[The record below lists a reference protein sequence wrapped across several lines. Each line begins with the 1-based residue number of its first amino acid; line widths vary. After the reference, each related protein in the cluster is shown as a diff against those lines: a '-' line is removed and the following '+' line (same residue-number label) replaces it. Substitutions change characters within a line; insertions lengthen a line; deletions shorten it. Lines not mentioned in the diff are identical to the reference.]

1 MHSSSSNM
9 IELVNV
15 SKIFENKT
23 EYFVQAVD
31 EITLGIRSGEIITFA
46 GPSGSGKTTLLSMIG
61 GLISPTT
68 GRIFIDGVE
77 TTKLSQRKLTELRLN
92 QIGYIFQT
100 FRLLDALTVQE
111 NVMLPLM
118 LSGKKNG
125 ESNSIAKELLNEV
138 KLSHRSKFMPAK
150 LSGGEKQRVAIA
162 RALANDPKIILA
174 DEPTGSLDSK
184 SGQNIIELI
193 CEMAKK
199 KNKTVI
205 IVTHDERIHH
215 YSDRVIHLEDGK
227 IN

>member
-1 MHSSSSNM
+1 MHSSNSNM

-23 EYFVQAVD
+23 EYYVQAVE
-31 EITLGIRSGEIITFA
+31 EISLGIRSGEIITIA

-61 GLISPTT
+61 GLICPTV
-68 GRIFIDGVE
+68 GKIFIDGVE

-111 NVMLPLM
+111 NVMFPLM

-125 ESNSIAKELLNEV
+125 ESNSIAKELLNDV
-138 KLSHRSKFMPAK
+138 KLLHRAKFMPAK

-184 SGQNIIELI
+184 SGQNIIELV
-193 CEMAKK
+193 CKMAKE

-205 IVTHDERIHH
+205 IVTHDERIQH
-215 YSDRVIHLEDGK
+215 YADRVIHMEDGK

>member
-1 MHSSSSNM
+1 MHSSGSNM

-15 SKIFENKT
+15 SKIFENDT
-23 EYFVQAVD
+23 EYYVRAVD
-31 EITLGIRSGEIITFA
+31 EISLGMRSGEIITIA

-61 GLISPTT
+61 GLISPTS
-68 GRIFIDGVE
+68 GRIFIAEVE

-118 LSGKKNG
+118 LFGKKNG
-125 ESNSIAKELLNEV
+125 ESTCIAKELLNEV
-138 KLSHRSKFMPAK
+138 KLSHRAKFMPAK

-162 RALANDPKIILA
+162 RALANEPKIILA

-193 CEMAKK
+193 CKMAKER
-199 KNKTVI
+199 NKTVI
-205 IVTHDERIHH
+205 IVTHDERIQH
-215 YSDRVIHLEDGK
+215 YADKVIHMEDGK
-227 IN
+227 II

>member
-1 MHSSSSNM
+1 MHNGDFNM

-15 SKIFENKT
+15 SKVFENET

-31 EITLGIRSGEIITFA
+31 EISLGIRSGEIITIA

-68 GRIFIDGVE
+68 GKIFIDGIE
-77 TTKLSQRKLTELRLN
+77 TTKISQRKLTELRLS

-100 FRLLDALTVQE
+100 YRLLDALTVQE

-118 LSGKKNG
+118 LSGKKNC
-125 ESNSIAKELLNEV
+125 ESTSIAKEILNEV
-138 KLSHRSKFMPAK
+138 KLSHRIKFKPAK

-193 CEMAKK
+193 CELANV

-205 IVTHDERIHH
+205 IVTHDERIQH
-215 YSDRVIHLEDGK
+215 YADRVIHMEDGN

>member
-31 EITLGIRSGEIITFA
+31 EITLGIRSGEIISIA

-68 GRIFIDGVE
+68 GRIFIYGVE

-111 NVMLPLM
+111 NVILPLM
-118 LSGKKNG
+118 LSGKKNE

-138 KLSHRSKFMPAK
+138 KLSHRAKFMPAK

-162 RALANDPKIILA
+162 RALANEPKIILA

-193 CEMAKK
+193 CKMAKE

-205 IVTHDERIHH
+205 IVTHDERIQH
-215 YSDRVIHLEDGK
+215 YADRVIHMEDGK

>member
-1 MHSSSSNM
+1 M

-31 EITLGIRSGEIITFA
+31 EITLGIRSGEIISIA

-68 GRIFIDGVE
+68 GRIFIYGVE

-111 NVMLPLM
+111 NVILPLM
-118 LSGKKNG
+118 LSGKKNE

-138 KLSHRSKFMPAK
+138 KLSHRAKFMPAK

-162 RALANDPKIILA
+162 RALANEPKIILA

-193 CEMAKK
+193 CKMAKE

-205 IVTHDERIHH
+205 IVTHDERIQH
-215 YSDRVIHLEDGK
+215 YADRVIHMEDGK